1 MFVLLA
7 SGVQSLDFG
16 TIKVIFGAPYLRR
29 SQRFLQDPHAGYRH
43 RKAFEREYGKHG
55 SVLIN
60 AVSLSNF
67 RNLSIFH
74 QILHS

>member
-7 SGVQSLDFG
+7 SGAQSLDFG

-55 SVLIN
+55 SLFIK
-60 AVSLSNF
+60 AVSFLKF
-67 RNLSIFH
+67 DQCSI
-74 QILHS
+74 